1 MNTHFAYQARREA
14 FVRWLAD
21 TSATSEEY
29 FSRIRAADAEA
40 GGLGCAVTE
49 VAK

>member
-21 TSATSEEY
+21 TSATAEEY
-29 FSRIRAADAEA
+29 FSRIRAADAAA
-40 GGLGCAVTE
+40 GGFGCAVTE